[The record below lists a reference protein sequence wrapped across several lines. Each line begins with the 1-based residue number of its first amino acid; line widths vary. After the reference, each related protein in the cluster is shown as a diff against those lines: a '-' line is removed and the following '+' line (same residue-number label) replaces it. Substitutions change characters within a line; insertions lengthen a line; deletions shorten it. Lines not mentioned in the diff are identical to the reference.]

1 MGKMEIFIG
10 VILAGRHLLWLLI
23 GIAGF
28 LGGFNAA
35 ISLLPGYSKS
45 FISLIAGACG
55 VLGITV
61 ALLFK
66 KAALMFFGVIGS
78 GIFAVTLWTVAYP
91 QQSWQAKAGVFAAGA
106 ALGVILAMSAFV
118 WTLIFISSF
127 CGATI
132 VVKNIPLSPTA
143 GFVGFLILTVGGILF
158 QYWRL
163 IEEYSKESRKRFIY
177 DFQKE
182 KASREKNRW

>member
-1 MGKMEIFIG
+1 
-10 VILAGRHLLWLLI
+10 
-23 GIAGF
+23 
-28 LGGFNAA
+28 
-35 ISLLPGYSKS
+35 
-45 FISLIAGACG
+45 
-55 VLGITV
+55 
-61 ALLFK
+61 
-66 KAALMFFGVIGS
+66 
-78 GIFAVTLWTVAYP
+78 
-91 QQSWQAKAGVFAAGA
+91 
-106 ALGVILAMSAFV
+106 MSAFV